1 MNVSWGKL
9 LADTSAD
16 VKITGYNLNGG
27 WYLLIVFLV
36 GLVLT
41 LAAYRRVPQ
50 GISSRLKTTL
60 TALRTISLALLLFLI
75 AQPAVLFSITER
87 ERPSIAILVDTS
99 QSMNTR
105 DEKSATRL
113 EAVKR
118 ALQSDALEQLRKS
131 ADVTFYQFAQNAV
144 PITPSLHHSITPSGR
159 RTFISS
165 ALRQIGQEKSRR
177 HNRPAA
183 VVLFSDGQDNSDE
196 DVLAAAK
203 ELNAPIYTVGVGSAS
218 TQPDL
223 AVRNVAAPTTVFP
236 GTLIIV
242 ESNVGGNVGN
252 GRRAVPV
259 SLGEVGNGLRAVPI
273 ASKPANLTNRQD
285 QKVTFELLPKGA
297 GIHRYTVS
305 VPTLPNE
312 FIVENNRANFQVN
325 VVGRRLKVLYIEGY
339 PRWEYKFIKRVLE
352 EDKDIAF
359 LSLVGKPDGTF
370 YAQGPLVPADRPAD
384 FVFNKKQLFG
394 FDVIVWG
401 DVPARQFTPAHL
413 DMIRDF
419 VEKRGGGFIMLG
431 GFRSFAAGGYRGTP
445 IEEILPVYVAPASS
459 GQGNADRMSALQVDK
474 EFRWRLTPLAQTFP
488 PLTLDENPQ
497 RNQQIWASLPPLSGG
512 NVVGRVK
519 ANARVYAE
527 YPPDIIPSRAIP
539 SRDSDG
545 AVSRAILALH
555 EYGRGKSAALTV
567 DSTWR
572 WYFEA
577 LKKGEDKG
585 YFTRFWRQLLRQ
597 LANPDADRKVN
608 LTLDRK
614 RVEIGDTV
622 TLTAYVK
629 DENFDPARAA
639 NVSAFIT
646 QPSGKREP
654 LALRPDPQ
662 NVGTYVAAYRPTQQ
676 GNYRV
681 TVTGSG
687 DFSRQSDETD
697 FTVTSSFIELQN
709 VSLNEPLLQQLAAAT
724 GGKYDRL
731 SNYERLLDDL
741 KLQGRTVSYRKEW
754 HLSASPLPY
763 VVLVLVLCV
772 EWILRRRNGLA

>member
-1 MNVSWGKL
+1 MSVSWGNL
-9 LADTSAD
+9 WGGASAD
-16 VKITGYNLNGG
+16 AKVIGYNLSGG
-27 WYLLIVFLV
+27 WILLIVFLV
-36 GLVLT
+36 GLALT
-41 LAAYRRVPQ
+41 LAAYRRVPP
-50 GISSRLKTTL
+50 GISPRLKTTL
-60 TALRTISLALLLFLI
+60 TALRTVSLALLLFLI
-75 AQPAVLFSITER
+75 AQPAVLFKVTER
-87 ERPSIAILVDTS
+87 ERPSIPILVDVS

-105 DEKSATRL
+105 DEKSAPRL

-118 ALQSDALEQLRKS
+118 ALQSDALERLRKS
-131 ADVTFYQFAQNAV
+131 ADVRLYQFAQTIL
-144 PITPSLHHSITPSGR
+144 PISQFPNFPISSSNR
-159 RTFISS
+159 RTFIAS
-165 ALRQIGQEKSRR
+165 ALRHVAQEESSR

-196 DVLAAAK
+196 DALAAAK
-203 ELNAPIYTVGVGSAS
+203 SLNAPIYAVGVGSAS
-218 TQPDL
+218 TPPDL
-223 AVRNVAAPTTVFP
+223 AVRSVAAPTAVFP
-236 GTLIIV
+236 GTLISV
-242 ESNVGGNVGN
+242 ESNVGGNAGN

-259 SLGEVGNGLRAVPI
+259 SLGEVGNGLRAVPV

-297 GIHRYTVS
+297 GTHRYTVS

-325 VVGRRLKVLYIEGY
+325 VVGRKLKVLYIEGY
-339 PRWEYKFIKRVLE
+339 PRWEYKFLKRVLE

-394 FDVIVWG
+394 FDVIIFG
-401 DVPARQFTPAHL
+401 DIAARQFTPAHL

-445 IEEILPVYVAPASS
+445 IEEILPVYVAQTISL
-459 GQGNADRMSALQVDK
+459 RYMVDK
-474 EFRWRLTPLAQTFP
+474 EFRWKLTPQAQTFP

-527 YPPDIIPSRAIP
+527 YPPDIIPSR
-539 SRDSDG
+539 DG
-545 AVSRAILALH
+545 YGAASRAILASH

-614 RVEIGDTV
+614 RCEIGDTV

-654 LALRPDPQ
+654 LTLRPDPQ
-662 NVGTYVAAYRPTQQ
+662 NVGTYVATWRPSQQ
-676 GNYRV
+676 GNYQITTSA
-681 TVTGSG
+681 TVGG
-687 DFSRQSDETD
+687 QKQSDETD

>member
-9 LADTSAD
+9 FGANAQVVSCH
-16 VKITGYNLNGG
+16 LNGG
-27 WYLLIVFLV
+27 WYLPIVFLV

-50 GISSRLKTTL
+50 GISPRLKTTL
-60 TALRTISLALLLFLI
+60 TALRTVSLALLLFLI
-75 AQPAVLFSITER
+75 AQPVVLFKVTER

-99 QSMNTR
+99 PSMNTR
-105 DEKSATRL
+105 DEKRTTRL
-113 EAVKR
+113 EAVQR
-118 ALQSDALEQLRKS
+118 ALQSDALERLRKS
-131 ADVTFYQFAQNAV
+131 ADVTFYQFAQT
-144 PITPSLHHSITPSGR
+144 ISSIDQLTNLLIDSSGR
-159 RTFISS
+159 RTFLAS
-165 ALRQIGQEKSRR
+165 AFRHLAQEKSSR

-183 VVLFSDGQDNSDE
+183 VVLFSDGQDNGDD

-203 ELNAPIYTVGVGSAS
+203 TLNAPVYAVGVGSAS
-218 TQPDL
+218 APPDL
-223 AVRNVAAPTTVFP
+223 AVRSVAAPTAVFP
-236 GTLIIV
+236 GTLIAV
-242 ESNVGGNVGN
+242 ESNVGGTVNRNVNVALNEVGN
-252 GRRAVPV
+252 GR
-259 SLGEVGNGLRAVPI
+259 RAVPI
-273 ASKPANLTNRQD
+273 ASKPANLANKQD

-297 GIHRYTVS
+297 GLHRYTVS

-312 FIVENNRANFQVN
+312 LITENNRANFQVN
-325 VVGRRLKVLYIEGY
+325 VVGRKLKVLYLEGY
-339 PRWEYKFIKRVLE
+339 PRWEYKFLKRVLE

-394 FDVIVWG
+394 FDVIIFG
-401 DVPARQFTPAHL
+401 DIAARRFTPAHL

-419 VEKRGGGFIMLG
+419 VEKRGGGFLMLG
-431 GFRSFAAGGYRGTP
+431 GFRSFGAGGYHGTP
-445 IEEILPVYVAPASS
+445 IEEVLPVSFSS
-459 GQGNADRMSALQVDK
+459 NDFSRSALMVDK

-488 PLTLDENPQ
+488 PLMLDENPQ

-512 NVVGRVK
+512 NLVGRVK
-519 ANARVYAE
+519 ANAKVYAE
-527 YPPDIIPSRAIP
+527 YPPNLIPSRAVP
-539 SRDSDG
+539 SRDGDG
-545 AVSRAILALH
+545 ATSRAILALH
-555 EYGRGKSAALTV
+555 DYGRGKAAALTV

-585 YFTRFWRQLLRQ
+585 YFTCFWRQLLRQ
-597 LANPDADRKVN
+597 LANPDAGRKVT

-614 RVEIGDTV
+614 RCEIGDTV

-629 DENFDPARAA
+629 DENFDPACTA
-639 NVSAFIT
+639 NVSASIT

-662 NVGTYVAAYRPTQQ
+662 NVGTYVATYRPSQQ

-681 TVTGSG
+681 TVTGSS

-724 GGKYDRL
+724 GGQYSRL
-731 SNYERLLDDL
+731 SDWERLLDDL
-741 KLQGRTVSYRKEW
+741 KLQDRTVSYRKEW

-763 VVLVLVLCV
+763 AVLVLVLCM